1 MSLHPAVTSSLLGS
15 AVACAVLGGWA
26 LLVGVRRRRVATA
39 FLDRARET
47 EAELVE
53 LRAKDLSL
61 RAEPET
67 VYFAVVRFV
76 LPDGEVVEAECVNG
90 STAAPGVVGDR
101 VAVRYDPEE
110 SHRVSFVSGE
120 DEAEGAGSTAFVV
133 GRGLLALAVA
143 LPVAW
148 AVLEIVLRTR

>member
-1 MSLHPAVTSSLLGS
+1 MSLDPAVSYLLLGS
-15 AVACAVLGGWA
+15 AVACAVLGAWA
-26 LLVGVRRRRVATA
+26 LLAGLRRRRVATS
-39 FLDRARET
+39 FLDRACET
-47 EAELVE
+47 DAELVE

-61 RAEPET
+61 RAEPVT

-76 LPDGEVVEAECVNG
+76 LPDGEVVEAETVNG
-90 STAAPGVVGDR
+90 STTAPGVAGDR

-110 SHRVSFVSGE
+110 PHRVSLVSGE

-148 AVLEIVLRTR
+148 AVLEIVVRTR